1 MGFEEKC
8 VFAIL
13 LFRGSQAVSSPAR
26 RVIDLLEFPIRM
38 GIEQK
43 CVFAILLFRGSQ
55 AVSSPARRV
64 IELLESG
71 RELNKSVFLP
81 FYSLGGAKP

>member
-13 LFRGSQAVSSPAR
+13 FFRGSQAVSSPQEGNRAPG
-26 RVIDLLEFPIRM
+26 VRM

-43 CVFAILLFRGSQ
+43 CVFAILFFRESQ
-55 AVSSPARRV
+55 AVSTPARRV
-64 IELLESG
+64 IDFLECFIRMG
-71 RELNKSVFLP
+71 IEQK
-81 FYSLGGAKP
+81 